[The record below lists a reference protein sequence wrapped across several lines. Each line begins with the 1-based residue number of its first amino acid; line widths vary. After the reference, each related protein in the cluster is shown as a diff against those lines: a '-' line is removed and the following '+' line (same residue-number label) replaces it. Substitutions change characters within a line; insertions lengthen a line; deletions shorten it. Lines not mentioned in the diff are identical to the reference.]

1 MLRTFG
7 KHAPRVHPSAFVH
20 DSAEVIG
27 RVTLGARASIWPLC
41 SLRGDVDAILV
52 GSDTNIQD
60 LTAVHSDHGRPTRIG
75 RGVTVGHSAVI
86 HGSWIADGCL
96 IGMGAT
102 VLECSVGRE
111 SLIGAGAMV
120 PKGMRI
126 PPRSLV
132 LGLPAKVVRPLAPAE
147 LRRLKESSRLYAAL
161 AREHRR
167 RSRVVFA
174 QP

>member
-7 KHAPRVHPSAFVH
+7 RHAPRVHPSAFVH
-20 DSAEVIG
+20 DSAELIG
-27 RVTLGARASIWPLC
+27 RVSLGARASVWPLC

-52 GSDTNIQD
+52 GADTNIQD

-86 HGSWIADGCL
+86 HGAWIADGCL

-102 VLECSVGRE
+102 VLECSIGRE
-111 SLIGAGAMV
+111 SLVGAGAMV
-120 PKGMRI
+120 PSGVSI

-132 LGLPAKVVRPLAPAE
+132 LGLPAKVVRPLTPAE
-147 LRRLKESSRLYAAL
+147 LRRLRGSARLYAKL
-161 AREHRR
+161 AAEHRR
-167 RSRVVFA
+167 GSRIVFGA
-174 QP
+174 P